1 MPWQQHWAL
10 VTGEMVRDEE
20 TGIWIP
26 AYGETFATVMRQQGK
41 TLIEWSA
48 ELHLAILWE
57 AYDGKAQA
65 IAYSGQSGS
74 MARQKFRKEH
84 WPMLKNSSL
93 RPAVARPRFAA
104 EDTGIDFANGAIL
117 TIWSSSE
124 DAGHSLTVDMVVE
137 DEIWVD
143 SDDRR
148 EQAAV
153 PAMATRRDAQ
163 RRLAST
169 AGTEKSVYYLRK
181 QAAGRAAVESGQDT
195 GMAYVE
201 FAFDPKDDPEDPR
214 TWWGAMPALG
224 HTITERTVRA
234 ALDQMRGEDGDLTE
248 FLRAWG
254 NVTKRTAGDKIIPQ
268 ELWVVVRD
276 EHARV
281 GDRRVF
287 ALSGSVDRDY
297 ATIVAADREGNAAVV
312 DRRAGIGWAEERCHE
327 LWKAYRAPIAIDVG
341 DPAGYLVERLTDRG
355 VDVKRY
361 TAQTYAH
368 AYGSFFDRLKDQR
381 MRVFPD
387 RDLDAAV
394 EGAAR
399 RPLGDAWA
407 WARKSAEVDI
417 SPLVA
422 LTLALDAASAFI
434 PPPPKVQSLADF

>member
-1 MPWQQHWAL
+1 
-10 VTGEMVRDEE
+10 
-20 TGIWIP
+20 
-26 AYGETFATVMRQQGK
+26 
-41 TLIEWSA
+41 
-48 ELHLAILWE
+48 
-57 AYDGKAQA
+57 
-65 IAYSGQSGS
+65 
-74 MARQKFRKEH
+74 
-84 WPMLKNSSL
+84 
-93 RPAVARPRFAA
+93 
-104 EDTGIDFANGAIL
+104 
-117 TIWSSSE
+117 
-124 DAGHSLTVDMVVE
+124 
-137 DEIWVD
+137 
-143 SDDRR
+143 
-148 EQAAV
+148 
-153 PAMATRRDAQ
+153 
-163 RRLAST
+163 
-169 AGTEKSVYYLRK
+169 
-181 QAAGRAAVESGQDT
+181 
-195 GMAYVE
+195 
-201 FAFDPKDDPEDPR
+201 
-214 TWWGAMPALG
+214 MPALG